1 MLNRL
6 WASRQIL
13 RDLHLKHEK
22 LLEDVA
28 FYFECEDA
36 MRTVRG
42 RLCLGTATLST
53 YKELSV
59 WAGAVESYLRGL
71 TGGAK

>member
-36 MRTVRG
+36 MRTVRS
-42 RLCLGTATLST
+42 RLFQGTATLST
-53 YKELSV
+53 YKELSL
-59 WAGAVESYLRGL
+59 WAGDGENELRKLAGV
-71 TGGAK
+71 AK

>member
-6 WASRQIL
+6 LASRQIL
-13 RDLHLKHEK
+13 RDLYIKHEK

-36 MRTVRG
+36 MRTVRS
-42 RLCLGTATLST
+42 RLFQGTATLST

-59 WAGAVESYLRGL
+59 WAGDVESELRSL

>member
-28 FYFECEDA
+28 FHFECEDA
-36 MRTVRG
+36 MQTVRG
-42 RLCLGTATLST
+42 RLYLGTATLST
-53 YKELSV
+53 YKELSG
-59 WAGAVESYLRGL
+59 WAGEIENELRGY
-71 TGGAK
+71 GGR

>member
-13 RDLHLKHEK
+13 RDLYLKHEK

-36 MRTVRG
+36 MRMVRE
-42 RLCLGTATLST
+42 RLYQGTATLST
-53 YKELSV
+53 YKELSR
-59 WAGAVESYLRGL
+59 WAGAVESELRGYD
-71 TGGAK
+71 GR

>member
-28 FYFECEDA
+28 FHFECEDA

-42 RLCLGTATLST
+42 RLYLGTATLST

-59 WAGAVESYLRGL
+59 WAGAVESDLRHL
-71 TGGAK
+71 TGEDE